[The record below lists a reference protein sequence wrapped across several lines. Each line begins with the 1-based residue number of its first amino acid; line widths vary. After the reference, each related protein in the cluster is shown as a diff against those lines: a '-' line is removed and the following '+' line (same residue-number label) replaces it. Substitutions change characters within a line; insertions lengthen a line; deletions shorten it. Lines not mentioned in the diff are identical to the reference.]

1 MAATVMVQASD
12 TAYVVLDD
20 TARVVA
26 VFWGADGPAEAAEW
40 TDRGYRVESVDSSL
54 VA

>member
-1 MAATVMVQASD
+1 MTATVTAHPSG

-26 VFWGADGPAEAAEW
+26 MFWGADAPDEAVDW
-40 TDRGYRVESVDSSL
+40 TERGYRVESVDASL

>member
-1 MAATVMVQASD
+1 MTATVTAQASG

-26 VFWGADGPAEAAEW
+26 MFWGADAPDEAVDWSE
-40 TDRGYRVESVDSSL
+40 RGYRVESVDASL

>member
-1 MAATVMVQASD
+1 MTATVTPQASG

-26 VFWGADGPAEAAEW
+26 MFWGADAPDEAVDWSE
-40 TDRGYRVESVDSSL
+40 RGYRVESVDASL

>member
-1 MAATVMVQASD
+1 MTATVTAQATG
-12 TAYVVLDD
+12 TAFVVLDE

-26 VFWGADGPAEAAEW
+26 MFWGADAPDEAVDW
-40 TDRGYRVESVDSSL
+40 TERGYRVESVDASL